1 MSKLKTI
8 TNQSNSNNIFP
19 DSNNLS
25 SLVFLNKNFEILS
38 NKSKKAYKFESENKY
53 DIIDKLFTNNSTV
66 YIPKLENN
74 TTRIASYNVHDF
86 VTIFKNYEKKRNIN
100 NFIQFFNELN
110 ADILCLQEIVPISEK
125 NINKNTKVSSLKSY
139 NYKFLTQKMREIGYQ
154 YSAVVNN
161 IIGETYFLEKKEY
174 YVLGN
179 GLFSKI
185 PFEKE
190 IFHLTGNRS
199 AILAFFKTKEMN
211 YIVINTHIEYANP
224 RIFDTEKLKKNT
236 GFEDIRLLQVQQIL
250 EICNYSTEKYK
261 TKNIFL
267 SGDFNETYKSKRL
280 SEIFK
285 TFVSLK
291 INKNTNIFTKSTTDF
306 ICPSKNTLKNIFVFN
321 YDAIFAPLSDHLPIF
336 LDFCTYSNKGLIKSL
351 SVKKKI
357 MEISPP
363 DCLDYVTDFI
373 SNSVTKY
380 VQFNFSDI
388 IISQYYLNT
397 KSWYY
402 FPNLSPMFNIK
413 SYEYSSLIEKL
424 ININDFYKNYIKIAK
439 HFDGKPIKITKS
451 FEKNRPY
458 IEDMLIQFIKC
469 RPNMKVITVW
479 PAIDFNLHSKEIHKL
494 LQENGDLYYEKE
506 IFLNY
511 WEAMSLMFQI
521 YLTTDRNKTIDHL
534 DYNVKQKGWEKN
546 DERKRVVIIFYEHKK
561 GGEISGSE
569 SDFKTKLRSFWK
581 TNEMRPYDILHI
593 NDFFHETVDYAKIY
607 LNENSLK
614 LLTKQNII
622 QLIKNNSYQQL
633 VYINT
638 LKKSLYEN
646 FSQSE
651 LINFIFLSSIILYVY
666 GLRKFNDID
675 GYIYPMSIKKKDF
688 DNRYNKLYDVSS
700 NSFLPCVDISYE
712 GSKAYGDYI
721 IKFYDKLGYMFDKIK
736 YEDVVF
742 NPKYHFYFFGLKM
755 HLIEFEIIKRIYR
768 FKPSAWADLV
778 MIKNKLNYPIVF
790 PKIPEKIKYR
800 DNKIDK
806 NRLIETILCYIKT
819 RYYTYYKKEDIEKM
833 FVDKEI
839 TSNIDNKNINKDLN
853 FFKNLIKVHEEEK
866 NPQPLQPQKMVPNS
880 NNNCSEV

>member
-1 MSKLKTI
+1 MSKLKI
-8 TNQSNSNNIFP
+8 ISNQSNSNNIFP
-19 DSNNLS
+19 NDIS
-25 SLVFLNKNFEILS
+25 SLGFLNRNFDILS
-38 NKSKKAYKFESENKY
+38 NKSKKAYKFESEDKH
-53 DIIDKLFTNNSTV
+53 DIIDKLFTNYSNV

-100 NFIQFFNELN
+100 NFIQFFNALN
-110 ADILCLQEIVPISEK
+110 ADILCLQEIVPISDK
-125 NINKNTKVSSLKSY
+125 NINKNTKVSSLDSY
-139 NYKFLTQKMREIGYQ
+139 NYKLLNQKMKEIGYK
-154 YSAVVNN
+154 YSALVNN
-161 IIGETYFLEKKEY
+161 IIGESYFPEKKEY

-179 GLFSKI
+179 GIFSKI

-199 AILAFFKTKEMN
+199 AILAFFKTKDMN
-211 YIVINTHIEYANP
+211 YVVINTHIEYSNP

-250 EICNYSTEKYK
+250 EICNYATEKYK

-267 SGDFNETYKSKRL
+267 SGDFNDSYKSKRL
-280 SEIFK
+280 FEIFK

-291 INKNTNIFTKSTTDF
+291 INKNTNIFSKNTTDF
-306 ICPSKNTLKNIFVFN
+306 ICPSKNTLKNIFVYN

-336 LDFCTYSNKGLIKSL
+336 LDFCLSSNKELIKKL

-380 VQFNFSDI
+380 VQFDFSDT
-388 IISQYYLNT
+388 IISQYYLQT

-402 FPNLSPMFNIK
+402 FPNLSPIFNIK
-413 SYEYSSLIEKL
+413 SYDYSSLVDKL
-424 ININDFYKNYIKIAK
+424 ININHFYKNYQKIAK

-451 FEKNRPY
+451 LEKNRPY

-479 PAIDFNLHSKEIHKL
+479 PAIDFSLHSKEMVKI

-546 DERKRVVIIFYEHKK
+546 DEKKRVVIIFYEHKK

-581 TNEMRPYDILHI
+581 TNEIRPYDILHI
-593 NDFFHETVDYAKIY
+593 NDFFQETVDYATIY
-607 LNENSLK
+607 LNDNSLN

-622 QLIKNNSYQQL
+622 QLIRNNSYDQL

-675 GYIYPMSIKKKDF
+675 GFIYPMTIKNKDF
-688 DNRYNKLYDVSS
+688 NDRYNKLYDVSS

-712 GSKAYGDYI
+712 GSKAYEDYT
-721 IKFYDKLGYMFDKIK
+721 IKFYDKLGHIFDKIK

-742 NPKYHFYFFGLKM
+742 NPNYHFYFFGLKM

-768 FKPSAWADLV
+768 FKPSSWADLV
-778 MIKNKLNYPIVF
+778 MIRDKLNYPIVF

-800 DNKIDK
+800 DNKIEK
-806 NRLIETILCYIKT
+806 NRLIDTILCYIKM
-819 RYYTYYKKEDIEKM
+819 RYHTYKKKVDIEKM

-839 TSNIDNKNINKDLN
+839 TSDIDNKNINKDFN
-853 FFKNLIKVHEEEK
+853 FFKNLIKVQENQK
-866 NPQPLQPQKMVPNS
+866 NPQPLQPLKMVPTS
-880 NNNCSEV
+880 NNICSGV

>member
-1 MSKLKTI
+1 MSKLKI
-8 TNQSNSNNIFP
+8 ISNQSNSNNIFP
-19 DSNNLS
+19 NDIS
-25 SLVFLNKNFEILS
+25 STGFSNKNFEILS
-38 NKSKKAYKFESENKY
+38 NKSKKAYKFESENKH
-53 DIIDKLFTNNSTV
+53 DIIDNLFTNYSNV
-66 YIPKLENN
+66 YIPELESN

-86 VTIFKNYEKKRNIN
+86 VTIFKKYEKKKNIN
-100 NFIQFFNELN
+100 NFIQFFNALN
-110 ADILCLQEIVPISEK
+110 ADILCLQEIVPIIDK
-125 NINKNTKVSSLKSY
+125 NINKNTKVSSLDSY
-139 NYKFLTQKMREIGYQ
+139 NYKFLIQKMREIGYQ

-161 IIGETYFLEKKEY
+161 IIDKTYLLEKQEY

-179 GLFSKI
+179 GIFSKI

-190 IFHLTGNRS
+190 IFNLTGNRS

-224 RIFDTEKLKKNT
+224 RIFNVEKLKKNT

-250 EICNYSTEKYK
+250 EICNYAMDKYK

-267 SGDFNETYKSKRL
+267 CGDFNESYKSKRL

-291 INKNTNIFTKSTTDF
+291 IKKNTNIFFKNTTDF

-336 LDFCTYSNKGLIKSL
+336 LDFCPSFNKELIKQL

-373 SNSVTKY
+373 SDSVTKY
-380 VQFNFSDI
+380 IQFNFSPI
-388 IISQYYLNT
+388 IISQYYFQT

-402 FPNLSPMFNIK
+402 FPNLKPMFNIK
-413 SYEYSSLIEKL
+413 SYDYSSVVDNLL
-424 ININDFYKNYIKIAK
+424 NINDFYKNYKKIAK
-439 HFDGKPIKITKS
+439 RFDGKPIKITKS
-451 FEKNRPY
+451 LEKDQPY

-469 RPNMKVITVW
+469 RPNMKVITIW
-479 PAIDFNLHSKEIHKL
+479 PAIDYNLHSKEMIKI

-506 IFLNY
+506 IYLNY

-546 DERKRVVIIFYEHKK
+546 DEKKRVVIIFYEHKK

-569 SDFKTKLRSFWK
+569 SEFKTKLRSLWK

-593 NDFFHETVDYAKIY
+593 NDFFQETIDYATIY
-607 LNENSLK
+607 LNKNSLD

-651 LINFIFLSSIILYVY
+651 LINFIFLSSIILYAY

-675 GYIYPMSIKKKDF
+675 GFIYPMKTKNKDF
-688 DNRYNKLYDVSS
+688 DDRYNKLYDVSS

-721 IKFYDKLGYMFDKIK
+721 IKFYNKLGYIFNKIK

-742 NPKYHFYFFGLKM
+742 NPNYHFYFFGLKM

-768 FKPSAWADLV
+768 FRPSGWADLI
-778 MIKNKLNYPIVF
+778 MIKNKLKFPIVF

-800 DNKIDK
+800 DNKIVK
-806 NRLIETILCYIKT
+806 NKLIESILFYIKT
-819 RYYTYYKKEDIEKM
+819 RYYMHYKKEDIKKM

-839 TSNIDNKNINKDLN
+839 TCNIDNKNIDKDIN
-853 FFKNLIKVHEEEK
+853 FFTNIIKSKE
-866 NPQPLQPQKMVPNS
+866 
-880 NNNCSEV
+880 

>member
-1 MSKLKTI
+1 MSKLKI
-8 TNQSNSNNIFP
+8 ISNQSNSNNIFL

-25 SLVFLNKNFEILS
+25 SLGFLNKNFEILS
-38 NKSKKAYKFESENKY
+38 NQSKKAYKFESENKY
-53 DIIDKLFTNNSTV
+53 NIIDKLFNNYSPV

-74 TTRIASYNVHDF
+74 ITRIASYNVHDF
-86 VTIFKNYEKKRNIN
+86 VTIFKKYDKKRNIN
-100 NFIQFFNELN
+100 NFIQFFNALN
-110 ADILCLQEIVPISEK
+110 ADIICLQEIVPIIDK
-125 NINKNTKVSSLKSY
+125 NINKNIKVSSLDSY
-139 NYKFLTQKMREIGYQ
+139 NYKFLTQKMREIGYK
-154 YSAVVNN
+154 YSALVNN
-161 IIGETYFLEKKEY
+161 IVDKTYLLEKMNY

-179 GLFSKI
+179 GILSKL

-199 AILAFFKTKEMN
+199 AILAFFKTKDIN
-211 YIVINTHIEYANP
+211 YIVINTHIEYSNP
-224 RIFDTEKLKKNT
+224 RIFNTEKLKKNT

-250 EICNYSTEKYK
+250 EICNYAIDKYK

-267 SGDFNETYKSKRL
+267 SGDFNDTFKSKRL

-285 TFVSLK
+285 TFISLK
-291 INKNTNIFTKSTTDF
+291 INKNTNIFSKNTTDF
-306 ICPSKNTLKNIFVFN
+306 ICPSKNTLKNIFIFN

-336 LDFCTYSNKGLIKSL
+336 LDFCPSSNKEVINQLAY
-351 SVKKKI
+351 KKKI
-357 MEISPP
+357 MEISTP
-363 DCLDYVTDFI
+363 DSLEYVTDFI

-380 VQFNFSDI
+380 IQFNFSDT
-388 IISQYYLNT
+388 IISQYYLNI

-402 FPNLSPMFNIK
+402 FPNLQPMFNIK
-413 SYEYSSLIEKL
+413 SYDYSSLVEEL
-424 ININDFYKNYIKIAK
+424 INISYFYKNYSKIAK
-439 HFDGKPIKITKS
+439 KFTGKPIKITKS
-451 FEKNRPY
+451 LEKNQEF

-479 PAIDFNLHSKEIHKL
+479 PAIDYNLHSKEL
-494 LQENGDLYYEKE
+494 LKILEENGDLYYTKE
-506 IFLNY
+506 IYLNY

-546 DERKRVVIIFYEHKK
+546 EEKKKVVIIFYEHKK
-561 GGEISGSE
+561 GVQISGSE
-569 SDFKTKLRSFWK
+569 SEFKTKLRSLWK
-581 TNEMRPYDILHI
+581 TDEMRPYDILHI
-593 NDFFHETVDYAKIY
+593 NDYFQETIDYATIY
-607 LNENSLK
+607 LNKNSLD

-622 QLIKNNSYQQL
+622 QLIRNNSYQQV

-651 LINFIFLSSIILYVY
+651 LINFIFLSSIILYAY

-675 GYIYPMSIKKKDF
+675 GFIYPMTKKNKNF
-688 DNRYNKLYDVSS
+688 DEKYNQLYDVSS
-700 NSFLPCVDISYE
+700 NSFIPFIDISYE

-721 IKFYDKLGYMFDKIK
+721 IKFYDKLGYIFDKIK

-755 HLIEFEIIKRIYR
+755 HLIQFEIIKRIYR
-768 FKPSAWADLV
+768 FKPSSWADLV

-806 NRLIETILCYIKT
+806 DKLIGTILFYIKT
-819 RYYTYYKKEDIEKM
+819 RYYMSMKKEDIEEM
-833 FVDKEI
+833 FIDKEI
-839 TSNIDNKNINKDLN
+839 TSNIDNKNINKDII
-853 FFKNLIKVHEEEK
+853 FF
-866 NPQPLQPQKMVPNS
+866 
-880 NNNCSEV
+880 NNILL

>member
-1 MSKLKTI
+1 MSKFPKDILP
-8 TNQSNSNNIFP
+8 NQSNSNNIFP
-19 DSNNLS
+19 NDIS
-25 SLVFLNKNFEILS
+25 SLGFLKKNFEILS
-38 NKSKKAYKFESENKY
+38 NKSKKAYKFESENKH
-53 DIIDKLFTNNSTV
+53 DIIDRLFTNYSNV
-66 YIPKLENN
+66 YIPELENN

-100 NFIQFFNELN
+100 NFIQFFNALN
-110 ADILCLQEIVPISEK
+110 ADILCLQEIVPISDK
-125 NINKNTKVSSLKSY
+125 NINKNIKVSSLDSY
-139 NYKFLTQKMREIGYQ
+139 NYKFLTQKMKEIGYQ
-154 YSAVVNN
+154 YSALVNN
-161 IIGETYFLEKKEY
+161 IIGETYFPEKKEY

-179 GLFSKI
+179 GIFSKI

-199 AILAFFKTKEMN
+199 AILAFFKTKYIN
-211 YIVINTHIEYANP
+211 YIIINTHIEYGNP
-224 RIFDTEKLKKNT
+224 RMFNTEKLKKNT

-250 EICNYSTEKYK
+250 DICNYATDKYK

-267 SGDFNETYKSKRL
+267 SGDFNDNYKSKRL

-291 INKNTNIFTKSTTDF
+291 INKNTNIFSKNTTDF

-336 LDFCTYSNKGLIKSL
+336 LDFCLSSNKELIKQLSL
-351 SVKKKI
+351 KKKI

-363 DCLDYVTDFI
+363 DCFEYITDFI
-373 SNSVTKY
+373 SDSVTKY
-380 VQFNFSDI
+380 VQFKFSPI
-388 IISQYYLNT
+388 IISQYYLQT

-402 FPNLSPMFNIK
+402 FSNLQPMFNIK
-413 SYEYSSLIEKL
+413 SYDYSSVVEKL
-424 ININDFYKNYIKIAK
+424 ININHFYKNYEKIAK
-439 HFDGKPIKITKS
+439 HFNGKPIKITKS
-451 FEKNRPY
+451 LEKNQPY

-479 PAIDFNLHSKEIHKL
+479 PAIYFSLHRKEMIKI

-521 YLTTDRNKTIDHL
+521 YLTTDRNKTIEHL

-546 DERKRVVIIFYEHKK
+546 DEKKRVVIIFYEHKK

-569 SDFKTKLRSFWK
+569 SEFKTKLRSFWK
-581 TNEMRPYDILHI
+581 TNEVRPYDILHI
-593 NDFFHETVDYAKIY
+593 NDFFQETVDYATIY
-607 LNENSLK
+607 LNKNSLD

-622 QLIKNNSYQQL
+622 QLIRNNSYQQL

-651 LINFIFLSSIILYVY
+651 LINFIFLSSIILYAY

-675 GYIYPMSIKKKDF
+675 GFIYPMITKNKDF
-688 DNRYNKLYDVSS
+688 DDRYNKLYDVSS

-806 NRLIETILCYIKT
+806 NRLIETILCYIKM

-839 TSNIDNKNINKDLN
+839 TSDIDNKNINKDLK
-853 FFKNLIKVHEEEK
+853 FFKNLIKVQENQE
-866 NPQPLQPQKMVPNS
+866 NPQPQKIVKMSPTSKNI
-880 NNNCSEV
+880 CSEV

>member
-1 MSKLKTI
+1 MSKFPKDILP
-8 TNQSNSNNIFP
+8 NQSNSNNIFP
-19 DSNNLS
+19 NDIS
-25 SLVFLNKNFEILS
+25 SLGFLKKNFEILS
-38 NKSKKAYKFESENKY
+38 NKSKKAYKFESENKH
-53 DIIDKLFTNNSTV
+53 DIIDRLFTYYSNV
-66 YIPKLENN
+66 YIPELENN

-100 NFIQFFNELN
+100 NFIQFFNALN
-110 ADILCLQEIVPISEK
+110 ADILCLQEIVPISDK
-125 NINKNTKVSSLKSY
+125 NINKNTKVSSLDSY
-139 NYKFLTQKMREIGYQ
+139 NYKFLTQKMKEIGYQ
-154 YSAVVNN
+154 YSALVNN
-161 IIGETYFLEKKEY
+161 IIGETYFPEKKEY

-179 GLFSKI
+179 GIFSKI

-199 AILAFFKTKEMN
+199 AILAFFKTKDIN
-211 YIVINTHIEYANP
+211 YIIINTHIEYGNP
-224 RIFDTEKLKKNT
+224 RMFNTEKLKKNT

-250 EICNYSTEKYK
+250 DICNYATDKYK

-267 SGDFNETYKSKRL
+267 SGDFNDNYKSKRL

-291 INKNTNIFTKSTTDF
+291 INKNTNIFSKNTTDF

-336 LDFCTYSNKGLIKSL
+336 LDFCLSSNKELIKQLSL
-351 SVKKKI
+351 KKKI
-357 MEISPP
+357 MGISPP
-363 DCLDYVTDFI
+363 DCFEYITDFI
-373 SNSVTKY
+373 SDSVTKY
-380 VQFNFSDI
+380 VQFKFSPI
-388 IISQYYLNT
+388 IISQYYLQT

-402 FPNLSPMFNIK
+402 FSNLKPMFNIK
-413 SYEYSSLIEKL
+413 SYDYSSVVKKL
-424 ININDFYKNYIKIAK
+424 ININHFYKNYEKIAK
-439 HFDGKPIKITKS
+439 HFNGKPIKITKS
-451 FEKNRPY
+451 LEKNKPY

-479 PAIDFNLHSKEIHKL
+479 PAIYFSLHRKEMIKI

-521 YLTTDRNKTIDHL
+521 YLTTDRNKTIEHL

-546 DERKRVVIIFYEHKK
+546 DEKKRVVIIFYEHKK

-569 SDFKTKLRSFWK
+569 SEFKTKLRSFWK
-581 TNEMRPYDILHI
+581 TNEVRPYDILHI
-593 NDFFHETVDYAKIY
+593 NDFFQETVDYATIY
-607 LNENSLK
+607 LNKNSLD

-622 QLIKNNSYQQL
+622 QLIRNNSYQQL

-651 LINFIFLSSIILYVY
+651 LINFIFLSSIILYAY

-675 GYIYPMSIKKKDF
+675 GFIYPMITKNKDF
-688 DNRYNKLYDVSS
+688 DDRYNKLYDVSS

-800 DNKIDK
+800 DNKINK
-806 NRLIETILCYIKT
+806 NRLIETILCYIEI

-839 TSNIDNKNINKDLN
+839 TSDIDNKNINKDLN
-853 FFKNLIKVHEEEK
+853 FFKNLIKVQENQE
-866 NPQPLQPQKMVPNS
+866 NPQPQKIVKIVHNS
-880 NNNCSEV
+880 KNICLDV